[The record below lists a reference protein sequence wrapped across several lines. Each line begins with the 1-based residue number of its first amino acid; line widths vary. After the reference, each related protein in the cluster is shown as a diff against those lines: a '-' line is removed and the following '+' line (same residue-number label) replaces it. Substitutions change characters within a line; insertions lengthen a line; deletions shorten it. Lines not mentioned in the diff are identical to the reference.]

1 MAQINLNTLSF
12 FPFQDGD
19 KPTGDQVSEL
29 VYYPK
34 ETPNSLGV
42 INGQLDHTNINS
54 TVARENIRKGHLSY
68 GKQVSSSA
76 NHDIYAFVFR
86 GIQSLED
93 LENDAKFNA
102 EAIPVLGV
110 NFLVQ
115 PRVKEGLIRYPSYV
129 RLHWNIGIISNGS
142 ERGSPTYLPGT
153 GDADRADFFARW
165 RLFIDGQ
172 PVNAVTRDIHDAR
185 YTLAS
190 EYSGGDPP
198 FDANYP
204 DTRWWS
210 GAYIVQN
217 LQEGWHSASIRYAAV
232 SRGID
237 QIGDDGQGGAT
248 VEEQQFKFQGR
259 VRARR
264 MGYTVTK

>member
-12 FPFQDGD
+12 FPFQEGD

-34 ETPNSLGV
+34 EIPNSLGV

-86 GIQSLED
+86 GIQSVDD
-93 LENDAKFNA
+93 LQNDAKFNA

-115 PRVKEGLIRYPSYV
+115 PADKEGFTRYPSYV
-129 RLHWNIGIISNGS
+129 RLHWHIGIISNGS
-142 ERGSPTYLPGT
+142 GRQSNGLITSPNRG
-153 GDADRADFFARW
+153 DFFARW

-185 YTLAS
+185 YTLSS
-190 EYSGGDPP
+190 EDEPAFS
-198 FDANYP
+198 ANYP

-210 GAYIVQN
+210 GAYIAED

-237 QIGDDGQGGAT
+237 KIGDDGEGGTT

>member
-86 GIQSLED
+86 GIQSVAD

-115 PRVKEGLIRYPSYV
+115 PSVKVGFTRLPSYV
-129 RLHWNIGIISNGS
+129 RLHWHIGIISNGS
-142 ERGSPTYLPGT
+142 GRETNGQQTSV
-153 GDADRADFFARW
+153 DRTAFFARW

-185 YTLAS
+185 YTLSSVEEPAFN
-190 EYSGGDPP
+190 D
-198 FDANYP
+198 NLP

-210 GAYIVQN
+210 GAYIAEN

-237 QIGDDGQGGAT
+237 QIGDDGEGGTT

>member
-86 GIQSLED
+86 GIQTQADLED
-93 LENDAKFNA
+93 DAKFNA

-115 PRVKEGLIRYPSYV
+115 PNIKEEILREPSYV
-129 RLHWNIGIISNGS
+129 RLHWHIGIISNGS
-142 ERGSPTYLPGT
+142 GRETNGQMTSV
-153 GDADRADFFARW
+153 DRAAFFARW

-185 YTLAS
+185 YTLSS
-190 EYSGGDPP
+190 ENEPS
-198 FDANYP
+198 FAINLP

-210 GAYIVQN
+210 GAYIAEN

-237 QIGDDGQGGAT
+237 RMGDDGEGGST

>member
-86 GIQSLED
+86 GIQTQADLED
-93 LENDAKFNA
+93 DAKFNA

-115 PRVKEGLIRYPSYV
+115 PVVKEGLTREPSYV
-129 RLHWNIGIISNGS
+129 RLHWNIGVVSNGS
-142 ERGSPTYLPGT
+142 ARGSGTYFP
-153 GDADRADFFARW
+153 DPADFDRADFFARW

-190 EYSGGDPP
+190 EYTSPGTPP
-198 FDANYP
+198 YHTNYP

-210 GAYIVQN
+210 GSYIVEN
-217 LQEGWHSASIRYAAV
+217 LREGWHSASIRYAAI

-237 QIGDDGQGGAT
+237 AVSEDGTT

>member
-1 MAQINLNTLSF
+1 MAQINLTTLSF

-76 NHDIYAFVFR
+76 NHDIYPFVFR
-86 GIQSLED
+86 SIQSVED
-93 LENDAKFNA
+93 LQNDAKFNA

-115 PRVKEGLIRYPSYV
+115 PADKEGATRYPSYV
-129 RLHWNIGIISNGS
+129 RLHWHIGIISNGS
-142 ERGSPTYLPGT
+142 GRDSIRQPTQSDRG
-153 GDADRADFFARW
+153 DFFARW

-185 YTLAS
+185 YLLGSTDEPA
-190 EYSGGDPP
+190 
-198 FDANYP
+198 FQANYP

-210 GAYIVQN
+210 GAYIAED

-237 QIGDDGQGGAT
+237 KIGDDGEGGTT